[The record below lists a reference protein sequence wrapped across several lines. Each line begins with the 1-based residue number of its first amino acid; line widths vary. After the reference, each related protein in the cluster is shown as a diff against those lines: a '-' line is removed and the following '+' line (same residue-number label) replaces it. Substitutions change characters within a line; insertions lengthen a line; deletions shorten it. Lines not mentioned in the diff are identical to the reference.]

1 MNIKVYRKKLKITQ
15 SDLAAK
21 MNVTQ
26 GAIVQWES
34 GICFPR
40 ADKLPMLANILN
52 CSIEELIM
60 PEVMLSS
67 TAKLH

>member
-34 GICFPR
+34 GICLPR

-60 PEVMLSS
+60 PEVMLS
-67 TAKLH
+67 TAAKLH